1 MQFPLDTASVYIIY
15 LFDDHDHNQ
24 YVIFFYD
31 IVGAYL
37 LTQKDVFLDRSHI
50 TQLLAYI
57 LAGKDVNIRID
68 LPPPVIV
75 KVSQSVSWL
84 VSYDV

>member
-1 MQFPLDTASVYIIY
+1 MVMLSTCFLIFVT
-15 LFDDHDHNQ
+15 N
-24 YVIFFYD
+24 YVFYYD
-31 IVGAYL
+31 IAGAYL

-75 KVSQSVSWL
+75 KVS
-84 VSYDV
+84 

>member
-1 MQFPLDTASVYIIY
+1 MALHLLSARLSTENAYG
-15 LFDDHDHNQ
+15 
-24 YVIFFYD
+24 IFCNFA
-31 IVGAYL
+31 GAYL

-68 LPPPVIV
+68 LPPPVIL
-75 KVSQSVSWL
+75 KVRCNLLQL
-84 VSYDV
+84 QELI